1 MRSRTLRVFHAGLLA
16 TSLLALAACGQG
28 ADTNQVE
35 ATQAAAEATANPTE
49 WAEQPSG
56 AAVDV
61 NLPETPMTNAPVDG
75 AQPTAGGTAPAPAA
89 PATKAP

>member
-1 MRSRTLRVFHAGLLA
+1 MCARTLRVFNAGLLA
-16 TSLLALAACGQG
+16 APLLALAACGDG
-28 ADTNQVE
+28 ADTTPPD

-49 WAEQPSG
+49 WAEEPSG

-75 AQPTAGGTAPAPAA
+75 AQPTAGAPAP
-89 PATKAP
+89 KAP